1 MLIQFLS
8 LSLHVLEEETDVPLR
23 LTFPSGVWWIFGGL
37 VLFVCLLAGFF
48 FFSCQHKSPPQS
60 VCVIELDEMEKL

>member
-8 LSLHVLEEETDVPLR
+8 LSLHVLEEETDVALR

-48 FFSCQHKSPPQS
+48 FSCQHKSPPQS